1 MSFFIRAI
9 AVGSAAAAVATL
21 LFGRGFIFRGAA
33 AATPNSSGSSGIIA
47 IAAEAT
53 DATDSSIGT
62 FSLSFSG
69 FSMITYTY
77 TDTDS
82 SAILYIT
89 LRNKKD

>member
-1 MSFFIRAI
+1 
-9 AVGSAAAAVATL
+9 VAAL
-21 LFGRGFIFRGAA
+21 LFGRGFIFRGARDA
-33 AATPNSSGSSGIIA
+33 AAPAGPASTTNSTGSSGITA

-53 DATDSSIGT
+53 DATDSSIGI

-69 FSMITYTY
+69 FSMITD